1 MKLFIKCEVS
11 MLQQWEET
19 QIYRGID
26 EIMHNLRHIPAD
38 DVAYFLVKFN
48 PNLAEELAT
57 AIEQRIFDKNEGKRH
72 E

>member
-1 MKLFIKCEVS
+1 

-19 QIYRGID
+19 QIHRGID
-26 EIMHNLRHIPAD
+26 EIMHNLRHSPAD

-48 PNLAEELAT
+48 PNLAEELVA
-57 AIEQRIFDKNEGKRH
+57 AIEQRIFDKNEGKKY